1 MKAFPS
7 LYRIS
12 RSNRLNCAGKMKD
25 LRVIWNTLSRCQIYS
40 SVNINPNIEKQV
52 EQDETRTLENLQR
65 KSSVMLNKFFN
76 TALPVDSDSRQ
87 NWSKSK
93 YEEVSFQGRVV
104 KTLFYSSQGQQPVRQ
119 SGIQGYINTTYI
131 KITVRFLNTKFVL
144 IFTEVNPRERISYNS
159 YKLSLLLIIII

>member
-1 MKAFPS
+1 M
-7 LYRIS
+7 
-12 RSNRLNCAGKMKD
+12 
-25 LRVIWNTLSRCQIYS
+25 IWNTLSRCQIYS

-76 TALPVDSDSRQ
+76 TALPVDSNSRQ

-104 KTLFYSSQGQQPVRQ
+104 KTLFYSSQRQQPARQ
-119 SGIQGYINTTYI
+119 SGIQGYINATYMQ
-131 KITVRFLNTKFVL
+131 R
-144 IFTEVNPRERISYNS
+144 
-159 YKLSLLLIIII
+159 